1 MKKNY
6 IFIICLF
13 LLSVSCSK
21 VERYDDAELFDFDTF
36 VKIEELNRMAFG
48 FMIHCWY

>member
-36 VKIEELNRMAFG
+36 VKIEELKGRMLEFDS
-48 FMIHCWY
+48 MIKI